1 MTGRQLSGTTAL
13 VTGASRGFGRATA
26 VALTALGADVVGV
39 ARSERQLNE
48 LKSELG
54 HRFTPEVADVSEAG
68 VAQRLLSHYRP
79 QTIVLNAGAQPVI
92 GPLQEQTW
100 ETFSTNW
107 NTDTFQVFHFVRQA
121 LTEPLE
127 PGSVVV
133 SVSSAAALRG
143 SPLSGSYAGAKAT
156 VRFISAYGGA
166 ESALRRL
173 GLRFVA
179 VLPVLTPA
187 TDLGAGGVAAYAQR
201 ASLSVEA
208 FEDQLGPVLTPEHFA
223 KTITDVATDD
233 AYAADAYLLTGTEL
247 RPLD

>member
-92 GPLQEQTW
+92 GPLSSKTVPAMALA
-100 ETFSTNW
+100 ST
-107 NTDTFQVFHFVRQA
+107 
-121 LTEPLE
+121 P
-127 PGSVVV
+127 
-133 SVSSAAALRG
+133 
-143 SPLSGSYAGAKAT
+143 
-156 VRFISAYGGA
+156 
-166 ESALRRL
+166 
-173 GLRFVA
+173 
-179 VLPVLTPA
+179 
-187 TDLGAGGVAAYAQR
+187 
-201 ASLSVEA
+201 SLSTLPA
-208 FEDQLGPVLTPEHFA
+208 
-223 KTITDVATDD
+223 
-233 AYAADAYLLTGTEL
+233 
-247 RPLD
+247 R